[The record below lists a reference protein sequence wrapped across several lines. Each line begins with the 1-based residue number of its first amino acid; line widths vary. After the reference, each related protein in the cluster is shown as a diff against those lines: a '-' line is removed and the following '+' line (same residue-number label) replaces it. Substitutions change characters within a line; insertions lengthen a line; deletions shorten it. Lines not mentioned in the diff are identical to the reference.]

1 MTSMRATDVTCRVV
15 EKINFRRVVVVVVGV
30 VVVGVVVVVAAAA
43 AAAVAAV
50 AAVGVMTK
58 TLKRGADADCWR
70 VIVDF

>member
-1 MTSMRATDVTCRVV
+1 MRATDVTCRVV
-15 EKINFRRVVVVVVGV
+15 EKINFRMVVVVVVGL

-43 AAAVAAV
+43 AAAV

>member
-15 EKINFRRVVVVVVGV
+15 EKINFRMVVVVVVGV

-43 AAAVAAV
+43 
-50 AAVGVMTK
+50 VGVMTK
-58 TLKRGADADCWR
+58 ILKRGADADCWR

>member
-15 EKINFRRVVVVVVGV
+15 EKINFRMVVVVVGV
-30 VVVGVVVVVAAAA
+30 VVVGVVVVVVAAV

>member
-15 EKINFRRVVVVVVGV
+15 EKINFRMVVVVVGV

-43 AAAVAAV
+43 
-50 AAVGVMTK
+50 VGVMTK
-58 TLKRGADADCWR
+58 ILKRGADADCWR

>member
-15 EKINFRRVVVVVVGV
+15 EKINFRMVVVVVGV
-30 VVVGVVVVVAAAA
+30 VVVVVVVVAAAA
-43 AAAVAAV
+43 TV

-58 TLKRGADADCWR
+58 ILKRGADADCWR